1 MISGFLRTEEAA
13 EFLGVAPV
21 TLKRWRYD
29 GQVNRDGKKP
39 PKYYKVGR
47 KVVYRVEDLRA
58 WVQNCEVATE

>member
-1 MISGFLRTEEAA
+1 MISGYLKTEEAA

-39 PKYYKVGR
+39 PRYYKVGR
-47 KVVYRVEDLRA
+47 KVVYRVDDLRA
-58 WVQNCEVATE
+58 WVRDCEVATE